1 MLKNKK
7 PVAQQ
12 CIVSNKYDSIKLFDH
27 EESGR
32 LSEDWIELEA
42 QNLKNKLDD
51 DLEYA
56 WATIWAAK
64 RKDRCTVDGFY
75 VIVYDDECYLYS
87 FTELQLALDLI
98 NELKNMVNKDV

>member
-42 QNLKNKLDD
+42 QNLKNGLHDS
-51 DLEYA
+51 LEYP

-64 RKDRCTVDGFY
+64 RKDRYTVDGFY
-75 VIVYDDECYLYS
+75 VIVYDDECYL
-87 FTELQLALDLI
+87 
-98 NELKNMVNKDV
+98 